1 VSSDPTAD
9 DTFGYRCPIGAHI
22 RRTNPRGEQV
32 VGAGSHLHR
41 IIRRGMPYGPPYDPQ
56 HPDDAPRGLVGMFIN
71 ADLANQFEFL
81 MSSWV
86 MSAAFVKSVP
96 GPNGTNPV
104 KNISGQDVLCGVN
117 DPSTSSFMLPSPA
130 GQSTNQRLTGF
141 SRFITTRGGAYCYL
155 PSITA
160 LRYLARLPG

>member
-1 VSSDPTAD
+1 
-9 DTFGYRCPIGAHI
+9 
-22 RRTNPRGEQV
+22 
-32 VGAGSHLHR
+32 
-41 IIRRGMPYGPPYDPQ
+41 MPYGPPYDPG
-56 HPDDAPRGLVGMFIN
+56 HPDDTARGLVGMFIN

-86 MSAAFVKSVP
+86 NSATFVKSVA

-117 DPSTSSFMLPSPA
+117 DPSSSSFTLASPSGPA
-130 GQSTNQRLTGF
+130 GNQRLTGF
-141 SRFITTRGGAYCYL
+141 SGFVTTRGGAYCYL